1 MRKALNLSGGKLD
14 KQEPNVN
21 DMGMYGAVL
30 LKAGKSHT
38 PVYGGTVSKQVID
51 KRRAKAKRAK
61 KSRKANRG

>member
-14 KQEPNVN
+14 KTEPNVN

-30 LKAGKSHT
+30 LKSGKSHT
-38 PVYGGTVSKQVID
+38 PVYGGTVPFNVIQ

-61 KSRKANRG
+61 QSRKANRG